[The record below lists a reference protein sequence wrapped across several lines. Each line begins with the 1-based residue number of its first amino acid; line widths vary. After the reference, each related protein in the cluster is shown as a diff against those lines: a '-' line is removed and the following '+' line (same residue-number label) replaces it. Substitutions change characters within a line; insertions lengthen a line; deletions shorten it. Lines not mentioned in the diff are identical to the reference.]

1 MLPGLEASLYVTR
14 IHEPNNQG
22 TTHHSPRRT
31 PGKKAGDS
39 PVRNFFFT
47 HMDSHVHT
55 PVVEKSSLDWPDKH
69 HFDATTGWLMLGNPR
84 EARVEFEQISSA
96 ARRTVDVLDVEWRL
110 LADEKRWEEAVAV
123 ADNQVSM
130 APQHVAGW
138 IHRSFALHELRRT
151 ESARDLLLPA
161 VKLFAKETT
170 IPYNLACYECQLGN
184 LNAARDW
191 LRRTL
196 SRHKSADGRREQLAM
211 ALTDP
216 DLQPLADGI
225 SRGEFDT

>member
-1 MLPGLEASLYVTR
+1 MHNKR
-14 IHEPNNQG
+14 
-22 TTHHSPRRT
+22 
-31 PGKKAGDS
+31 
-39 PVRNFFFT
+39 
-47 HMDSHVHT
+47 
-55 PVVEKSSLDWPDKH
+55 VERSQLDWPDKH
-69 HFDATTGWLMLGNPR
+69 HLDAATGWLMLGNPR
-84 EARVEFEQISSA
+84 EARAEFAQISSA
-96 ARRTVDVLDVEWRL
+96 ARRAVDVLDVEWRL
-110 LADEKRWEEAVAV
+110 LGDEKRWEEAVAV
-123 ADNQVSM
+123 AAKQVAM

-161 VKLFAKETT
+161 AKLFTKETT

-184 LNAARDW
+184 LEAARDW
-191 LRRTL
+191 LRHTL

-216 DLQPLADGI
+216 DLQPLAEGI